1 MSSEM
6 ENALF
11 DPDGVGIHNG
21 NIFGF
26 PGEEENAD
34 IVIIPV
40 PWDVTASYKKGTS
53 LGPSAILDASVQLD
67 FFHPDVE
74 NASQT
79 KVFMTPISSDWKELN
94 DELCV
99 HSASYIDFLEQGG
112 DPRAAHEH
120 KEVLNTINQASSAL
134 TAHLKERALHLL
146 KSNKLVGVLGG
157 EHSVPLGLIQALN
170 ETYDSFGILQIDAHA
185 DLREA
190 YEGFEQSHASIMYNV
205 LKTCPNMSKLVQ
217 VGIRDI
223 AQSEVNRTKQDRV
236 KTFFDW
242 DLRRE
247 QFIGK
252 TWKQL
257 VTEIISELPDKVY
270 ISFDIDGLEPSL
282 CPNTGT
288 PVAGGLHFQ
297 EVSYLLI
304 ELVLQ
309 GKTII
314 GFDLNEV
321 APNNHDDWDANVG
334 ARVLWQ
340 LVCAT
345 EKSRRISQNK

>member
-1 MSSEM
+1 MSTEM
-6 ENALF
+6 VNALF

-26 PGEEENAD
+26 PVTEESAD

-67 FFHPDVE
+67 FFHPDLDH
-74 NASQT
+74 ASQT
-79 KVFMTPISSDWKELN
+79 KVFMTPISSEWKKLN

-112 DPRAAHEH
+112 DPEAAHDH
-120 KEVLNTINQASSAL
+120 KEILNTINKASNAL
-134 TAHLKERALHLL
+134 TEHLKERALHLL

-170 ETYDSFGILQIDAHA
+170 EKYDSFGILQIDAHA

-190 YEGFEQSHASIMYNV
+190 YEGFDQSHASIMFNV

-223 AQSEVNRTKQDRV
+223 AQSEVNQTKQARV

-242 DLRRE
+242 DLKRE
-247 QFIGK
+247 QFAGR
-252 TWKQL
+252 TWRQL
-257 VTEIISELPDKVY
+257 VEEIINELPEKVY
-270 ISFDIDGLEPSL
+270 ISFDIDGLDPSL

-288 PVAGGLHFQ
+288 PVAGGLGFQ
-297 EVSYLLI
+297 EVSYLMT

-321 APNNHDDWDANVG
+321 APNNQDEWDANVG
-334 ARVLWQ
+334 ARILWQ
-340 LVCAT
+340 LVCIA
-345 EKSRRISQNK
+345 EKSRRISQEK